1 MIKKLIFP
9 DNVVGILTFIDDV
22 FGFPFNLW
30 LGHNYHYI
38 TKDPQEV
45 KTILH
50 NISAQNKGFTY
61 QDISYVFQNSL
72 LTIHYNKWRL
82 RRKEYAKSFKP
93 ASLKPFSLDY
103 YKDSCDFIKE
113 VKRQNGELV
122 IAYDT
127 FTKYAFNSF
136 FSTSIALDKKPTN
149 MHRFGECLM
158 EFQSD
163 VARKLLNP
171 LIPASLWLRFQ
182 AGGKI
187 VARKVKE
194 LRSISEEILRD
205 KNNQREDFKSFVA
218 NEETPALL
226 DLMMS
231 LKGGILSDEDIFDD
245 LMFLSS
251 AATDT
256 SGHLLMFMF
265 TLLGMYPEV
274 QQKIYDEVIQLVGEN
289 NILPDDVSMLIYTEA
304 FISESLRLLPV
315 VPASTFIS
323 GVYFS
328 GHKIIPKGAN
338 VVLSLFHL
346 HRSEKYWED
355 PQKFDPDRFLPENVS
370 KITPYSYLPFSSGPR
385 DCLGKAQ
392 AMVMLKI
399 SVGSIVRS
407 FQISSKH
414 KSIDEF
420 ELMSSLSLKTKHPLD
435 CHFTPRD

>member
-1 MIKKLIFP
+1 
-9 DNVVGILTFIDDV
+9 
-22 FGFPFNLW
+22 
-30 LGHNYHYI
+30 
-38 TKDPQEV
+38 
-45 KTILH
+45 
-50 NISAQNKGFTY
+50 
-61 QDISYVFQNSL
+61 
-72 LTIHYNKWRL
+72 NKWRL

-127 FTKYAFNSF
+127 FTK
-136 FSTSIALDKKPTN
+136 
-149 MHRFGECLM
+149 
-158 EFQSD
+158 FQSD

-194 LRSISEEILRD
+194 LRSIS
-205 KNNQREDFKSFVA
+205 FVA

-251 AATDT
+251 A
-256 SGHLLMFMF
+256 
-265 TLLGMYPEV
+265 V
-274 QQKIYDEVIQLVGEN
+274 
-289 NILPDDVSMLIYTEA
+289 
-304 FISESLRLLPV
+304 R
-315 VPASTFIS
+315 
-323 GVYFS
+323 
-328 GHKIIPKGAN
+328 HKIIPKGAN

-385 DCLGKAQ
+385 DCLGMKMCLQ
-392 AMVMLKI
+392 KKYVTKI
-399 SVGSIVRS
+399 SGPLYEA
-407 FQISSKH
+407 SKFH
-414 KSIDEF
+414 PSTNP
-420 ELMSSLSLKTKHPLD
+420 LTNLS
-435 CHFTPRD
+435 

>member
-1 MIKKLIFP
+1 
-9 DNVVGILTFIDDV
+9 NVVGILTFIDDV

-72 LTIHYNKWRL
+72 LTIH
-82 RRKEYAKSFKP
+82 
-93 ASLKPFSLDY
+93 
-103 YKDSCDFIKE
+103 
-113 VKRQNGELV
+113 
-122 IAYDT
+122 
-127 FTKYAFNSF
+127 
-136 FSTSIALDKKPTN
+136 STSIALDKKPTN

-194 LRSISEEILRD
+194 LRSIS
-205 KNNQREDFKSFVA
+205 FVA

-251 AATDT
+251 A
-256 SGHLLMFMF
+256 
-265 TLLGMYPEV
+265 V
-274 QQKIYDEVIQLVGEN
+274 
-289 NILPDDVSMLIYTEA
+289 
-304 FISESLRLLPV
+304 R
-315 VPASTFIS
+315 
-323 GVYFS
+323 
-328 GHKIIPKGAN
+328 HKIIPKGAN

-355 PQKFDPDRFLPENVS
+355 PQKFDPDRFLPENIS

-385 DCLGKAQ
+385 DCLGMKICLQ
-392 AMVMLKI
+392 KKYVTKI
-399 SVGSIVRS
+399 SGPLYEA
-407 FQISSKH
+407 SKFH
-414 KSIDEF
+414 PSTNP
-420 ELMSSLSLKTKHPLD
+420 LTNLS
-435 CHFTPRD
+435 